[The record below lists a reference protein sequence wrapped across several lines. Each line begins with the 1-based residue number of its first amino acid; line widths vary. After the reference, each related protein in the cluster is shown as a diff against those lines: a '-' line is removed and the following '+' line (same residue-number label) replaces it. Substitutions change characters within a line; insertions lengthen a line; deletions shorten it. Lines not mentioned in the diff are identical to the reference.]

1 MLIYDLAREHDQN
14 ELRKGEGLD
23 VKAGILLA
31 LSAVLVA
38 ISGPLLADYEIPDIL
53 KIIQLV
59 SLTLSAIAALCACVV
74 IIYRFYDRAETPES
88 IDKWIAKL
96 EADGG
101 NAASKIAGE
110 EARKAF
116 VRIDKNYRVNAI
128 RYGWLIIGFL
138 AALGSLLIDVA
149 TLIIFTVTKLHQ

>member
-1 MLIYDLAREHDQN
+1 
-14 ELRKGEGLD
+14 
-23 VKAGILLA
+23 
-31 LSAVLVA
+31 
-38 ISGPLLADYEIPDIL
+38 
-53 KIIQLV
+53 V